1 MYGSQSGHQSSA
13 PPQPEWRLPSST
25 QQPASSRH
33 HPPQPSW
40 RASSP
45 PPPPPPPRPTTTT
58 TTSSSSPFNPTVY
71 GQISNPPSTVNNYP
85 GTSVSPVSAVAGS
98 ETTSWGV
105 KYNRHQ
111 LHAQSPPPLP
121 PRPSS
126 TAQSPQAQSPVVSPL
141 DPNKPLPAAPGWATQ
156 SADNTSYQQWP
167 SNPPYAPQQSV
178 SASSLQPPPPPPAIS
193 TGYQSSSAQQS
204 NPWQQPPAVPPPPYS
219 GVPLG
224 QYQDSSVQQPA
235 TLPSNQ
241 QITGHNA
248 PNPAI
253 PQAPSPKPSTGLHY
267 ESQPLPGPPQAPVA
281 ATLSPTHGTPPV
293 VPPPVPPKT
302 SPITVPTS
310 ASVLATGGPSDW
322 EHLFPIPGSID
333 DLGAFGS
340 RPQDGSSSEPLSQA
354 SQSRPPNIGEPV
366 RKDESVSPITPPNNA
381 PQMTSQT
388 EGPLASQTV
397 VRGNPHQPVRMGS
410 TGSVSSDIST
420 SETPESIDGIIEA
433 WNRPISSQPS
443 AEQNPQSSASGVRAG
458 ILPPSRKQSPIGTP
472 TPRQESII
480 PRKQVRSGSSS
491 VESSS
496 VTNGPTTDKRT
507 ILPAFVP
514 LDPYDDLDP
523 WSKSSLE
530 RYVAM
535 LRKEAVADSDAER
548 YNIFTAFMAKE
559 TKLREILFNIEP
571 ESTRVGENPK
581 VSSRQPTPILR
592 ASTSVSND
600 DTESGL
606 IPVETEGGHVVSTT
620 DDADSEDGSYS
631 PGGRPILPRIQTPG
645 ATKLQRSASHT
656 VSNKYNTDHV
666 AHATS
671 SRATSVPPSML
682 GDARHEHALP
692 PLTTNPPQPIYIP
705 FRYTEGPQRG
715 SDVLVFDRPAYQAY
729 SDLRQ
734 ASAESGRV
742 MSNAPAPT
750 PGERPDSA
758 VPSRRNEHDETFIG
772 LIREKSVAYRKRAPR
787 KTSSPP
793 PLPAA
798 LRHGKPASPV
808 DDLRS
813 MASSPLSKQSES
825 SWNMT
830 TRKDLENY
838 SSDFSYIREA
848 VKSWEISSKSRRE
861 QLDKERI
868 HRQEVSEKRIDALFN
883 GKEIGYADINLLEE
897 EFRQKEAR
905 AQLDEERQE
914 LDKFVAEVFEPLD
927 QRLKEEIAALQA
939 LYEAALAQLD
949 HENGR
954 TKSATTDRYNLSH
967 TMRTVNE
974 IYRKLE
980 LRYQKRLEI
989 ALDRERRR
997 KKAERRPLV
1006 FMGDSVALKGVDQ
1019 EFDQMEKRN
1028 ILEAARERDHRANR
1042 LMDSFDDAIM
1052 HGLGE
1057 NQSLLDEV
1065 AAKVAKVD
1073 TATIRSSGLPESEVE
1088 QLLKSVYNLIES
1100 LRKDSESIL
1109 HNFNMADSVLN
1120 DADYSVSVA
1129 EARYSDADAD
1139 VFRRLDDEKRKE
1151 DTKIQT
1157 DLKTKLESIRS
1168 GPANIVTSINGLLE
1182 SLGKPPII
1190 DQTGPSSQMPADTP
1204 ASVSQHLPAE
1214 IAPQKPQEDPEHQE
1228 RLQKALENAKRRNA
1242 ARVNTEISRP

>member
-1 MYGSQSGHQSSA
+1 MYGSQSSG
-13 PPQPEWRLPSST
+13 PPQPEWRLASSNT
-25 QQPASSRH
+25 QQSASSRH
-33 HPPQPSW
+33 HPPQQPSW

-45 PPPPPPPRPTTTT
+45 PPPPPPPRPTTT
-58 TTSSSSPFNPTVY
+58 SSSSTYNPTIY
-71 GQISNPPSTVNNYP
+71 GQISNPPSAVNVHP
-85 GTSVSPVSAVAGS
+85 GTSISPVSAVAGS
-98 ETTSWGV
+98 DTTSWGV

-126 TAQSPQAQSPVVSPL
+126 TAQSPQAQSPIVSPV

-156 SADNTSYQQWP
+156 PADTTSYQQWP
-167 SNPPYAPQQSV
+167 SNPPYAFQQSV
-178 SASSLQPPPPPPAIS
+178 SASPLQPPPPPPASS

-204 NPWQQPPAVPPPPYS
+204 NLWQQPPPVPPPPYS
-219 GVPLG
+219 SAPLS
-224 QYQDSSVQQPA
+224 QYHNPSVQQPA
-235 TLPSNQ
+235 TLPSDS
-241 QITGHNA
+241 QITGNNA
-248 PNPAI
+248 PNLAI
-253 PQAPSPKPSTGLHY
+253 SQAPSPKPSTPVSY

-281 ATLSPTHGTPPV
+281 ATLSTAHGTPPV

-302 SPITVPTS
+302 SPLNAPTS
-310 ASVLATGGPSDW
+310 ASVLASGGPSDW
-322 EHLFPIPGSID
+322 EHLTPTPGSID

-340 RPQDGSSSEPLSQA
+340 RPQDGPSSGPQSQVP
-354 SQSRPPNIGEPV
+354 QSRPTNIEEPV
-366 RKDESVSPITPPNNA
+366 RKAESVSPITPPSNA
-381 PQMTSQT
+381 FQTTSQT
-388 EGPLASQTV
+388 EGPLTSQTV
-397 VRGNPHQPVRMGS
+397 VKGTPPQPVRMDS
-410 TGSVSSDIST
+410 TGSVQSNIST
-420 SETPESIDGIIEA
+420 SETAESIDGIIEA
-433 WNRPISSQPS
+433 WNRPIAQTP
-443 AEQNPQSSASGVRAG
+443 AEQNPQSSVSRVSTG
-458 ILPPSRKQSPIGTP
+458 ILPPSQKQSPIETP

-480 PRKQVRSGSSS
+480 PRKQIQSGSSS
-491 VESSS
+491 VDSNS

-548 YNIFTAFMAKE
+548 FNIFTAFMAKE

-571 ESTRVGENPK
+571 EPAPVDENLKESP
-581 VSSRQPTPILR
+581 RQQTPTPR
-592 ASTSVSND
+592 ASTKDSND
-600 DTESGL
+600 DVGSGL
-606 IPVETEGGHVVSTT
+606 IPVETEGGHLVSNSG
-620 DDADSEDGSYS
+620 DDDSEDGSYS
-631 PGGRPILPRIQTPG
+631 PGGRPILPKIQTPSV
-645 ATKLQRSASHT
+645 TKLQRSASLAG
-656 VSNKYNTDHV
+656 SNKHHTDFV

-692 PLTTNPPQPIYIP
+692 PLTTNPPQPIYTP

-750 PGERPDSA
+750 PGDRPGSA
-758 VPSRRNEHDETFIG
+758 VPPRRNELDETFIG

-793 PLPAA
+793 PLPAS
-798 LRHGKPASPV
+798 LRHGKPAGPV

-813 MASSPLSKQSES
+813 MASSPMSKQSES

-838 SSDFSYIREA
+838 SNDFSYIREA
-848 VKSWEISSKSRRE
+848 VKSWEVSSKPRRE
-861 QLDKERI
+861 QLDRERI
-868 HRQEVSEKRIDALFN
+868 QRQEVSEKRIDALFN
-883 GKEIGYADINLLEE
+883 GKEIGYADINVLEE

-914 LDKFVAEVFEPLD
+914 LDKFVADVFEPLD

-954 TKSATTDRYNLSH
+954 AKSATTDRYNLSH

-1006 FMGDSVALKGVDQ
+1006 FMGDSVALKGVDHD
-1019 EFDQMEKRN
+1019 FDQMEKRN
-1028 ILEAARERDHRANR
+1028 ILEAARERDNRANR

-1073 TATIRSSGLPESEVE
+1073 TAAIRSSGLPDSEVE

-1151 DTKIQT
+1151 DAKIQV
-1157 DLKTKLESIRS
+1157 DLKSKLESIRS
-1168 GPANIVTSINGLLE
+1168 GPANIITSINGLLE
-1182 SLGKPPII
+1182 SLGKPPIV
-1190 DQTGPSSQMPADTP
+1190 DQTGSSSQMPADTLAP
-1204 ASVSQHLPAE
+1204 ASQHLTTD
-1214 IAPQKPQEDPEHQE
+1214 IAPRKPEEDPEHQE
-1228 RLQKALENAKRRNA
+1228 RLRKALENAKRRNA
-1242 ARVNTEISRP
+1242 ARVNTETSRP

>member
-1 MYGSQSGHQSSA
+1 MYGSQSGHQRSG
-13 PPQPEWRLPSST
+13 PPQPEWRLPSSNA
-25 QQPASSRH
+25 QQPAATSSR

-45 PPPPPPPRPTTTT
+45 PPPPPPPRPT
-58 TTSSSSPFNPTVY
+58 SSFPYNPTVY
-71 GQISNPPSTVNNYP
+71 GQISNPPSTVHSYS
-85 GTSVSPVSAVAGS
+85 GTSISPVSAVAGAD
-98 ETTSWGV
+98 TTSWGV

-111 LHAQSPPPLP
+111 LHAQSAPPLP

-126 TAQSPQAQSPVVSPL
+126 TAQSPQAQSPVVSPQ
-141 DPNKPLPAAPGWATQ
+141 DPNKPLPAAPD
-156 SADNTSYQQWP
+156 SSYQQWP
-167 SNPPYAPQQSV
+167 SNPPYAPQQAV
-178 SASSLQPPPPPPAIS
+178 SASPLQPPPPPPAIS
-193 TGYQSSSAQQS
+193 TDHQSSSAHQS
-204 NPWQQPPAVPPPPYS
+204 NPWQQPPPVPPPPYS
-219 GVPLG
+219 GVSLG
-224 QYQDSSVQQPA
+224 QYQDLSVQQPA
-235 TLPSNQ
+235 TLPSNAQ
-241 QITGHNA
+241 PTGYNA

-253 PQAPSPKPSTGLHY
+253 CQAPSPKPGTPLPY
-267 ESQPLPGPPQAPVA
+267 ESQPLPGPPPAPVT
-281 ATLSPTHGTPPV
+281 ATLSTAHGAPPV

-302 SPITVPTS
+302 SPITAPTS
-310 ASVLATGGPSDW
+310 ATVLASGGPSDW
-322 EHLFPIPGSID
+322 EHLSPTPGSID
-333 DLGAFGS
+333 DLGAFGF
-340 RPQDGSSSEPLSQA
+340 RPQDGSSSKPQSQV
-354 SQSRPPNIGEPV
+354 SQSRPTNIEEPV
-366 RKDESVSPITPPNNA
+366 RKAESVSPTTPSTNA
-381 PQMTSQT
+381 SQMMNQT
-388 EGPLASQTV
+388 EGPLAGQTV
-397 VRGNPHQPVRMGS
+397 VRGDPPQPVRMDA
-410 TGSVSSDIST
+410 TGSVHSDICT
-420 SETPESIDGIIEA
+420 SEVPESIDGIIEA
-433 WNRPISSQPS
+433 WNRPISSQSP
-443 AEQNPQSSASGVRAG
+443 AEQNPQSSTSGVRTG
-458 ILPPSRKQSPIGTP
+458 ILPPSRKQSPIRTP
-472 TPRQESII
+472 TPRQDSMI
-480 PRKQVRSGSSS
+480 PRKQVPSGSSS

-535 LRKEAVADSDAER
+535 LRKEAVADSDTER
-548 YNIFTAFMAKE
+548 FHIFTAFMAKE

-571 ESTRVGENPK
+571 ESTPVGENLKESP
-581 VSSRQPTPILR
+581 RQPTPALR
-592 ASTSVSND
+592 ASAKESHVGA
-600 DTESGL
+600 ESGL
-606 IPVETEGGHVVSTT
+606 IPVETEGDHVVSTS
-620 DDADSEDGSYS
+620 DNGDSEDGSYS
-631 PGGRPILPRIQTPG
+631 PGGRPILPKIQTPS
-645 ATKLQRSASHT
+645 ATKLQRSASLAA
-656 VSNKYNTDHV
+656 SNNYNADYT
-666 AHATS
+666 AHAPS

-682 GDARHEHALP
+682 GDARHEQALP
-692 PLTTNPPQPIYIP
+692 PLTTNPPQPIYTP

-729 SDLRQ
+729 SALRQ

-742 MSNAPAPT
+742 MSNAPAP
-750 PGERPDSA
+750 PPDERPDSA
-758 VPSRRNEHDETFIG
+758 VPSRQNELDETFIG

-793 PLPAA
+793 PLPVS
-798 LRHGKPASPV
+798 LRHGKPAGPL
-808 DDLRS
+808 DNLRS

-830 TRKDLENY
+830 TRKDLETY
-838 SSDFSYIREA
+838 SGDFSYIREA
-848 VKSWEISSKSRRE
+848 VNSWEASSKSRRE

-868 HRQEVSEKRIDALFN
+868 QRQEVSEKRIDALFN
-883 GKEIGYADINLLEE
+883 GKEIGYADINVLEE

-905 AQLDEERQE
+905 AQLEEERQE
-914 LDKFVAEVFEPLD
+914 LDKFVADVFEPLD
-927 QRLKEEIAALQA
+927 QRLKAEIAALQA

-954 TKSATTDRYNLSH
+954 TKSAGTDRYNLSH

-1019 EFDQMEKRN
+1019 DFDRMEKRN
-1028 ILEAARERDHRANR
+1028 IFEAARERDDRANR

-1057 NQSLLDEV
+1057 NQSLLDDV

-1073 TATIRSSGLPESEVE
+1073 TAAIRSSGLPESEVE
-1088 QLLKSVYNLIES
+1088 QLLKSAYNLIES
-1100 LRKDSESIL
+1100 LRRDSESIL
-1109 HNFNMADSVLN
+1109 HNFNMADSILN

-1151 DTKIQT
+1151 DEKIQA
-1157 DLKTKLESIRS
+1157 DLKSKLESIRS
-1168 GPANIVTSINGLLE
+1168 GPAEIITSINGLLE
-1182 SLGKPPII
+1182 SIGKPPIV
-1190 DQTGPSSQMPADTP
+1190 DQPGPLPQMPADTLAP
-1204 ASVSQHLPAE
+1204 VSQHPTADV
-1214 IAPQKPQEDPEHQE
+1214 APRRPEEGSEHQE
-1228 RLQKALENAKRRNA
+1228 RLRKALENAKKRNA
-1242 ARVNTEISRP
+1242 ARMNTEMSRP